1 MREYQQY
8 IGGQWVGAD
17 TLFDDLDPYRGTVMA
32 RISAGTRADA
42 KRAVDAAAAAF
53 PDWAALPP
61 AERQELFLRA
71 ADIVDRRKDDIV
83 ALLAAETGCA
93 SGFAGFQVQTGIRLL
108 RQASNWGY
116 LPAGEVIRSDIPGTF
131 AMALRRPL
139 GVVAGIS
146 PWNGAHVLAWR
157 TVVNP
162 LAFGNTVVLKPSEE
176 APVSA
181 GLIVA
186 EILDE
191 AGFPPGVVN
200 VVTHAPGDAVP
211 IADEFFERDEVRCI
225 NFTGSSATGRILA
238 ERAGRALK
246 RCVLEL
252 GGYNPLIVLAD
263 ADLDYAVEAT
273 TFAAFFHQGQ
283 ICMSARKVLVERP
296 IYETFVDR
304 LVTRT
309 QALRTGDPA
318 DEATNIGPL
327 ITSGALNR
335 VASEVDE
342 AIAAGAK
349 ALTGASADGPCYRPT
364 ILTDVPAGARIHTEE
379 TFGPV
384 LVAQPVDDADQ
395 AVKIANST
403 RYGLSAGLFTG
414 DNQRGFALAQR
425 IDAGAVHVNDQ
436 TVGDEPQL
444 PLGGMKD
451 SGWGRS
457 GPHSM
462 DDFTELQWITT
473 REGSGHYPI

>member
-8 IGGQWVGAD
+8 IGGQWTGAD
-17 TLFDDLDPYRGTVMA
+17 RLFDDLDPYRGTVMA
-32 RISAGTRADA
+32 RVPSGTRADA
-42 KRAVDAAAAAF
+42 ARAVDAAAAAF
-53 PDWAALPP
+53 PDWADLPP
-61 AERQELFLRA
+61 ARKQALFLRA
-71 ADIVDRRKDDIV
+71 ADIVERREGEIT

-93 SGFAGFQVQTGIRLL
+93 AGFAGFQILTATRLL

-116 LPAGEVIRSDIPGTF
+116 LPAGEVIRSDTPGTF

-181 GLIVA
+181 GLLVA
-186 EILDE
+186 EILEE
-191 AGFPPGVVN
+191 AGFPPGVLN
-200 VVTHAPGDAVP
+200 VVTHAPGEAVP
-211 IADEFFERDEVRCI
+211 IADEFFDRPEVRCI

-263 ADLDYAVEAT
+263 ADLDYAVEAAA
-273 TFAAFFHQGQ
+273 FAAFFHSGQ
-283 ICMSARKVLVERP
+283 ICMNARKVLVERP
-296 IYETFVDR
+296 VYDTFVDR
-304 LVTRT
+304 LAARAR
-309 QALRTGDPA
+309 ALPVGDPA
-318 DEATNIGPL
+318 ASGTVIGPL
-327 ITSGALNR
+327 ITPAALTR
-335 VASEVDE
+335 VAGDVDD
-342 AIAAGAK
+342 AVAAGAK
-349 ALTGASADGPCYRPT
+349 VLVGGTTDGRCYRPT
-364 ILTDVPAGARIHTEE
+364 ILAGVPDGARIHSEE

-384 LVAQPVDDADQ
+384 LVAQPVADADE
-395 AVKIANST
+395 AVAIANAT
-403 RYGLSAGLFTG
+403 RYGLSAGLITR
-414 DNQRGFALAQR
+414 DSQRGFALARR
-425 IDAGAVHVNDQ
+425 IEAGVVHVNDQ
-436 TVGDEPQL
+436 TIADEPQL
-444 PLGGMKD
+444 PLGGIKD

-462 DDFTELQWITT
+462 ADFTELQWITT
-473 REGSGHYPI
+473 RDGTGSYPI